1 MSNALPVQI
10 GQEVIS
16 MFDDIFSD
24 TLDQLNKLTIIR
36 YDHIQETNARR
47 DEELRRSR
55 HTNKRRKVSSLCQR
69 VR

>member
-1 MSNALPVQI
+1 M
-10 GQEVIS
+10 
-16 MFDDIFSD
+16 DDLFPD
-24 TLDQLNKLTIIR
+24 LQQQLDKLTVIR

-47 DEELRRSR
+47 DEELRRSK